1 MIPLKKT
8 IYILSI
14 LFIANLAKGQDNKL
28 TLSSALEQALENNY
42 GLIISRAS
50 LDVAEITNNWG
61 TAGRYPTIG
70 FDLADNNNYELN
82 NSVYTNRLSSGIGL
96 DWLLFDG
103 FRVNIS
109 KLRLE
114 NLEELTSGQLAV
126 QVESTIEDIILVY
139 YSVLLQKEQLK
150 VLETVRQLS
159 DDRYQY
165 ELKKKSLGGS
175 VTYNVLQAQNVFLTD
190 KANHMNQE
198 MLVRNTTRNLNF
210 MMGVEPSQTWE
221 FTEAFEADTS
231 DYILADLLSKMKAD
245 NQALKN
251 QYTGLLLKENETSLQ
266 KSAYYPSISLGAGMD
281 YGHTWSYSGGVQTF
295 NIETIL
301 PYGNVR
307 LSFDIYSAGTRKRG
321 VEIARINEDI
331 AKVEVDQMEHALT
344 NELFNLFDYHE
355 VRLELLNVAS
365 ENLEAAELNL
375 SISEDKYRSGVINSF
390 NYRDI
395 QLIYLSVSYQRL
407 QAVYN
412 LISSKAGLT
421 RITGGFLAYRDQEVQ
436 HLGSPGVDT

>member
-1 MIPLKKT
+1 MRPLKKT
-8 IYILSI
+8 IYILSL
-14 LFIANLAKGQDNKL
+14 LFIANLAKGQNDIL
-28 TLSSALEQALENNY
+28 TLSTALEQALENNY
-42 GLIISRAS
+42 GLIISRS
-50 LDVAEITNNWG
+50 DLQIAEINNNWG

-70 FDLADNNNYELN
+70 FDASDNNNYELN
-82 NSVYTNRLSSGIGL
+82 NSLYTNRLSAGVGL
-96 DWLLFDG
+96 NWVLFDG
-103 FRVNIS
+103 FRVNFT
-109 KLRLE
+109 KAKLE
-114 NLEELTSGQLAV
+114 NLEDLTSGQLAV

-139 YSVLLQKEQLK
+139 YSVLLQMEQLK

-175 VTYNVLQAQNVFLTD
+175 VTYNVLQAKNVFLTD
-190 KANHMNQE
+190 KANYMNQE
-198 MLVRNTTRNLNF
+198 MLVRNTSRNLNY
-210 MMGVEPSQTWE
+210 MMGMEPSQTWE

-245 NQALKN
+245 NQSLKN
-251 QYTGLLLKENETSLQ
+251 QFTSLLLNENETSLK
-266 KSAYYPSISLGAGMD
+266 KSAYYPSVSLGAGMD
-281 YGHTWSYSGGVQTF
+281 YGHTWAYSGGAQSF
-295 NIETIL
+295 NNETIL

-321 VEIARINEDI
+321 VEIAKINEEV
-331 AKVEVDQMEHALT
+331 ANVEIDQMEHALT

-355 VRLELLNVAS
+355 VRRELLNVAS

-395 QLIYLSVSYQRL
+395 QLIFLSASFQRL

-421 RITGGFLAYRDQEVQ
+421 RITGGY
-436 HLGSPGVDT
+436 LGYASQ

>member
-1 MIPLKKT
+1 MIPLKKN

-14 LFIANLAKGQDNKL
+14 LFIANFAVGQDNIL
-28 TLSSALEQALENNY
+28 TLSTALEQALENNY

-50 LDVAEITNNWG
+50 LDVAEINNNWG

-70 FDLADNNNYELN
+70 FDASVNNNYELN
-82 NSVYTNRLSSGIGL
+82 NSEYTNRLSAGVGL
-96 DWLLFDG
+96 NWLLFDG
-103 FRVNIS
+103 FRVNITKS
-109 KLRLE
+109 KLD
-114 NLEELTSGQLAV
+114 NLEDLSSGQLAV
-126 QVESTIEDIILVY
+126 QVMSAIEDIIQIY

-159 DDRYQY
+159 EDRYQY

-175 VTYNVLQAQNVFLTD
+175 VTYNVLQAKNVYLTD
-190 KANHMNQE
+190 KANFMNQE

-231 DYILADLLSKMKAD
+231 DFILADLLSKMKAD
-245 NQALKN
+245 NQNLKN
-251 QYTGLLLKENETSLQ
+251 QYTSLLLKENETSLQ
-266 KSAYYPSISLGAGMD
+266 KSAYYPSVSLGAGMD
-281 YGHTWSYSGGVQTF
+281 YGHTWAFSGGSQTF
-295 NIETIL
+295 YNETIM

-307 LSFDIYSAGTRKRG
+307 LSFDIYSAGVRKRG
-321 VEIARINEDI
+321 VEIAKINEDV
-331 AKVEVDQMEHALT
+331 AKVEIDQMEHALT
-344 NELFNLFDYHE
+344 NELFNLYDYHT
-355 VRLELLNVAS
+355 VRLELLNVAD

-412 LISSKAGLT
+412 LISSKASLAN
-421 RITGGFLAYRDQEVQ
+421 ITGGFLSYTME
-436 HLGSPGVDT
+436 

>member
-8 IYILSI
+8 IYLLSI
-14 LFIANLAKGQDNKL
+14 LFIANLAKGQDNIL

-42 GLIISRAS
+42 GLIISRAD
-50 LDVAEITNNWG
+50 LQIAEINNNWG

-70 FDLADNNNYELN
+70 FDASDNNNYELN
-82 NSVYTNRLSSGIGL
+82 ASLYTNRLSAGVGL
-96 DWLLFDG
+96 NWVLFDG
-103 FRVNIS
+103 FRVNFT
-109 KLRLE
+109 KAKLE

-139 YSVLLQKEQLK
+139 YSVLLQMEQLK

-175 VTYNVLQAQNVFLTD
+175 VTYDVLQAKNVFLTD

-198 MLVRNTTRNLNF
+198 MLVRNTVRNLNY
-210 MMGVEPSQTWE
+210 MMGMEPSQTWE

-231 DYILADLLSKMKAD
+231 DYIMADLLSKMKAD
-245 NQALKN
+245 NQSLKN
-251 QYTGLLLKENETSLQ
+251 QFTSLLLNENETSLR
-266 KSAYYPSISLGAGMD
+266 KSAYYPSVSLGAGMD
-281 YGHTWSYSGGVQTF
+281 YGHTWAYSDGAQSF
-295 NIETIL
+295 NNETIL

-307 LSFDIYSAGTRKRG
+307 LSFDIYSAGVRKRG
-321 VEIARINEDI
+321 VEIAKINEEV
-331 AKVEVDQMEHALT
+331 AKVEIDQMEHALT

-355 VRLELLNVAS
+355 VRRELLNVAS

-395 QLIYLSVSYQRL
+395 QLIFLSASYQRL

-421 RITGGFLAYRDQEVQ
+421 RITGGFLGYASE
-436 HLGSPGVDT
+436 

>member
-1 MIPLKKT
+1 MIALKKT

-14 LFIANLAKGQDNKL
+14 LFIANLAKGQDNNL

-42 GLIISRAS
+42 GLIISRA
-50 LDVAEITNNWG
+50 DVQVAEINNNWG

-70 FDLADNNNYELN
+70 FDISDNNNYELN
-82 NSVYTNRLSSGIGL
+82 NSIYTNRLSTGIGL

-103 FRVNIS
+103 FRVKVTKAN
-109 KLRLE
+109 LD
-114 NLEELTSGQLAV
+114 NLEDLTAGQLSV

-150 VLETVRQLS
+150 VLETVMQLS

-175 VTYNVLQAQNVFLTD
+175 VTYNVLQAKNVYLTD
-190 KANHMNQE
+190 KANFLNQE
-198 MLVRNTTRNLNF
+198 MLVRNSTRNLNF
-210 MMGVEPSQTWE
+210 MMGVDPAVSWE

-231 DYILADLLSKMKAD
+231 EFVLADLISKMKAD
-245 NQALKN
+245 NQSLKN
-251 QYTGLLLKENETSLQ
+251 QYTGLLLSENETSLQ
-266 KSAYYPSISLGAGMD
+266 KSSFYPSVSLGAGLD
-281 YGHTWSYSGGVQTF
+281 YGHTWAYSGGAQTF
-295 NIETIL
+295 NNETIL

-307 LSFDIYSAGTRKRG
+307 LSFDIYSAGVRKRG
-321 VEIARINEDI
+321 VEIARINEEV
-331 AKVEVDQMEHALT
+331 AKVEIDQMEHALT
-344 NELFNLFDYHE
+344 NELFNLFDFHE
-355 VRLELLNVAS
+355 VRLELLNVAN

-390 NYRDI
+390 NYRDV

-412 LISSKAGLT
+412 LIGSKAGLT
-421 RITGGFLAYRDQEVQ
+421 RITGGFLGYASE
-436 HLGSPGVDT
+436 

>member
-1 MIPLKKT
+1 
-8 IYILSI
+8 
-14 LFIANLAKGQDNKL
+14 
-28 TLSSALEQALENNY
+28 
-42 GLIISRAS
+42 
-50 LDVAEITNNWG
+50 
-61 TAGRYPTIG
+61 
-70 FDLADNNNYELN
+70 
-82 NSVYTNRLSSGIGL
+82 
-96 DWLLFDG
+96 
-103 FRVNIS
+103 
-109 KLRLE
+109 
-114 NLEELTSGQLAV
+114 
-126 QVESTIEDIILVY
+126 
-139 YSVLLQKEQLK
+139 
-150 VLETVRQLS
+150 
-159 DDRYQY
+159 
-165 ELKKKSLGGS
+165 
-175 VTYNVLQAQNVFLTD
+175 
-190 KANHMNQE
+190 
-198 MLVRNTTRNLNF
+198 

-281 YGHTWSYSGGVQTF
+281 YGHTWAYSGGAQTL
-295 NIETIL
+295 NIESIL

-331 AKVEVDQMEHALT
+331 AKVEIDQMEHALT

-412 LISSKAGLT
+412 LIGSKAGLT
-421 RITGGFLAYRDQEVQ
+421 RITGGFLGYASE
-436 HLGSPGVDT
+436 